1 MNKILARGGI
11 EFLAVLLG
19 ITMSFNVDE
28 WKQDKEIEKRLK
40 SDYINIQK
48 DLRKDIVLLERVL
61 AVQQESF
68 ESGLKALEMI
78 KNKEKFDYKKF
89 INNLSNVWNSSTFF
103 GTSSAYDASISSGRL
118 TYFGNDEIAN
128 EIGIIYGHFYSRMDL
143 NGEQL
148 DSFWYSSNFGRKYF
162 GSDPFES
169 EAKKANLK
177 KIFSNDY
184 LGALQTF
191 IDEIQRFYISKA
203 KNALNQMKKVDLLL
217 NEKIKEL

>member
-1 MNKILARGGI
+1 MNKILARGGV

-48 DLRKDIVLLERVL
+48 DLRKDIVSLENVIT
-61 AVQQESF
+61 AQEKSF
-68 ESGLKALEMI
+68 DSGLEALNMI
-78 KNKEKFDYKKF
+78 KNKKNFVYEKFIK
-89 INNLSNVWNSSTFF
+89 NLRNVWNSSTFF
-103 GTSSAYDASISSGRL
+103 GTSSAYNASVSSGRL
-118 TYFGNDEIAN
+118 TYFGNDEITN

-148 DSFWYSSNFGRKYF
+148 DSFWYTSNFGIKYL
-162 GSDPFES
+162 GSDPLNPDL
-169 EAKKANLK
+169 KKVNIK

-184 LGALQTF
+184 LGSMQTF
-191 IDEIQRFYISKA
+191 VDEIQRFYLIKA

>member
-1 MNKILARGGI
+1 MKNILARGGI